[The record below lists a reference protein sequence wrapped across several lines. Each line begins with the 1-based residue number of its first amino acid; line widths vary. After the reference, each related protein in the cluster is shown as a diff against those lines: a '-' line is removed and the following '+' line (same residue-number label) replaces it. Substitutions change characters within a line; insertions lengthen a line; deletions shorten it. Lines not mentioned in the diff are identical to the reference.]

1 MISVII
7 PAHNAEQTIER
18 AILSAV
24 SQIPDSEIIVV
35 LNGCTDQTEI
45 VAEQLAKEHASVRVL
60 HSEKGVSRARNAGIR
75 ASEGEWMMF
84 LDADD
89 WFEEQTGA
97 VIRKYLADPSA
108 DLWLFGHKTD
118 NEERSVTDGPEMT
131 GFSGDEIETIRV
143 RMLENPT
150 RYMQVWAKIFRTSLM
165 KEQGLFFH
173 EDLALSEDS
182 DFTFRYSRYCSKIC
196 LCPESIYHYA
206 LDNASTMRTYDGTKV
221 QKYADAM
228 KETGEAARE
237 ETAAIQHAFRKYVLM
252 HMNIAMVREV
262 FACDRTDIS
271 RREQM
276 IQMKQTAAQPVF
288 REAIEKTKASECF
301 SLRMAPVLFLKMH
314 LYGLTGLMY
323 RVRAKQNAKKEG
335 RA

>member
-7 PAHNAEQTIER
+7 PAHNADKTIER
-18 AILSAV
+18 AVLSAV
-24 SQIPDSEIIVV
+24 RQIPDSEIIVV
-35 LNGCTDQTEI
+35 LNGCTDQTEA
-45 VAEQLAKEHASVRVL
+45 VAQRLAEEHPAVRIL

-89 WFEEQTGA
+89 WFEEQTDS
-97 VIRKYLADPSA
+97 VLRKYLADPSA

-118 NEERSVTDGPEMT
+118 KEERSVTDGSEMT
-131 GFSGDEIETIRV
+131 AFSGAAIEKIRV
-143 RMLENPT
+143 QMLENPT
-150 RYMQVWAKIFRTSLM
+150 RYMQVWAKIFRSSLI

-173 EDLALSEDS
+173 ENLALSEDS
-182 DFTFRYSRYCSKIC
+182 DFTFRYSRHCRKIC
-196 LCPESIYHYA
+196 LCPERIYHYA
-206 LDNASTMRTYDGTKV
+206 LDNASTMRSYDGMKV

-228 KETGEAARE
+228 KETQEAARE
-237 ETAAIQHAFRKYVLM
+237 ETDAVQHAFRKYVLM

-262 FACDRTDIS
+262 FASDRTDIS
-271 RREQM
+271 RKEQM

-288 REAIEKTKASECF
+288 REAMEKTKASECF

-314 LYGLTGLMY
+314 FYALTAMMY